1 MNEKKMINNST
12 IVKDINSLLVKLEEV
27 KKVENKEENNNVD
40 IVNILQEGKENKEE
54 SHRSNK
60 TTVRNKNKIIKFK
73 NYLKPKEN
81 NCLNSFDAIF
91 RVCLYMLL
99 IFYY

>member
-1 MNEKKMINNST
+1 MFNEKKMINNST

-54 SHRSNK
+54 
-60 TTVRNKNKIIKFK
+60 
-73 NYLKPKEN
+73 
-81 NCLNSFDAIF
+81 
-91 RVCLYMLL
+91 
-99 IFYY
+99 